1 MIQKANELSQMA
13 WTSIITN
20 FIVLFIGLLPN
31 CAPLKAQS
39 SWDKLHFQTHCRKKA
54 IEVLYKLL
62 CAENICAFTEKQRQ
76 IMFNIFLKVKQN
88 NNKCASNCCVM

>member
-1 MIQKANELSQMA
+1 MIQKATEISQMA

-20 FIVLFIGLLPN
+20 FYRILTIKYFFSGLLSN
-31 CAPLKAQS
+31 CALLKALS
-39 SWDKLHFQTHCRKKA
+39 NWDKLHFQIHCRKKA
-54 IEVLYKLL
+54 IEVLFKCVLL

-88 NNKCASNCCVM
+88 NN